1 MSGPV
6 FLLRLPTSEFS
17 ANRDKED
24 AKKPKTCHQQQG
36 WAGQGRT
43 SHSRVA
49 NGLVQ
54 ICGFQTC
61 LHMGMT
67 CGVNILL
74 LPEAHQKCDFIG
86 LARSLGLRTL

>member
-1 MSGPV
+1 MEIRKMLKS
-6 FLLRLPTSEFS
+6 
-17 ANRDKED
+17 
-24 AKKPKTCHQQQG
+24 KKHATNG
-36 WAGQGRT
+36 RAGQGRR

-74 LPEAHQKCDFIG
+74 LPEAHQKCGFIG